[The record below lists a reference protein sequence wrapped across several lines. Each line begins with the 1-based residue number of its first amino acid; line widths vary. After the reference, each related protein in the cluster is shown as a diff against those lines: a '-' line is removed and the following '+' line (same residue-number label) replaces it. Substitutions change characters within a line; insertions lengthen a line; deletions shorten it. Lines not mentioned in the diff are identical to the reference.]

1 MILISDFSSSILS
14 GKKLQ
19 RDNRLLE
26 CRSEKMVKRRTKLN
40 KEEKIDGGETEKKVL
55 DPVFVPLIFFLL
67 SLKSLFFISS
77 NFYVEFFFQ
86 RCRDQDK

>member
-19 RDNRLLE
+19 RLQECE
-26 CRSEKMVKRRTKLN
+26 CRSEKMVSKRRTKLN

-77 NFYVEFFFQ
+77 NFYVEFFFP
-86 RCRDQDK
+86 KMPGSG